1 VPTSEENT
9 AAEVR
14 AMLSDLA
21 ELIAAIDRRVPR
33 LERIGEAQIAQDAAD
48 LRERALNLIQRIE
61 RNTPKDSVVRP

>member
-1 VPTSEENT
+1 MSANSQST
-9 AAEVR
+9 AAEVQD
-14 AMLSDLA
+14 MLSDLT
-21 ELIAAIDRRVPR
+21 ELIAALDRRVPR